1 VGDAA
6 DFQIEAEMMFPNIDP
21 ADAHVAYAEYLVS
34 RHDGN
39 KQTRRRRKKRKRTP
53 INDRRP
59 DRRGPQK

>member
-6 DFQIEAEMMFPNIDP
+6 DYQLEAEMMFPDLDP
-21 ADAHVAYAEYLVS
+21 ADAYAAYSEHLVG
-34 RHDGN
+34 RMGGN